1 MALASLAVVVPLL
14 AAALLAGTTSL
25 RARRVAD
32 VVALMAAAATAGLCL
47 ALVAR
52 SSDRA
57 IVAWLGGWHPRGSV
71 ALGIDLYADPLAAGL
86 AGFAALLTV
95 AGLLVAWHQV
105 DTAGHLFHALVLTFL
120 FQTNLLVTQ
129 KTVQGVTVDLN
140 NKPRF
145 HSAWLSA

>member
-57 IVAWLGGWHPRGSV
+57 IVAWLSG
-71 ALGIDLYADPLAAGL
+71 
-86 AGFAALLTV
+86 
-95 AGLLVAWHQV
+95 
-105 DTAGHLFHALVLTFL
+105 
-120 FQTNLLVTQ
+120 
-129 KTVQGVTVDLN
+129 
-140 NKPRF
+140 
-145 HSAWLSA
+145 